1 MSVLS
6 GCHQKELLP
15 LGQLK
20 CRLVNAANFSEVVS
34 PRRAF
39 LSCSPVWRQHHL
51 PERNRLLPRPP
62 GGVPQLP
69 GLRVERP
76 SSTRPRHLHQLHR
89 AEHRAHLR
97 LHHRL
102 VGAAASDLF
111 FRASTD
117 DLCHLEV
124 ICFHDKETC
133 WWIKWRRAMPSLDVE
148 RWEDHGD
155 WCYFSSSVWGCH
167 VTGC

>member
-1 MSVLS
+1 MTVLS

-15 LGQLK
+15 LGRLK

-39 LSCSPVWRQHHL
+39 LSGSPVWRQHHL

-69 GLRVERP
+69 GLCVERP

-111 FRASTD
+111 FRASAD

-133 WWIKWRRAMPSLDVE
+133 WWIKWRRAMPSLDFE